1 MQTTYPLKL
10 EIGFPGLV
18 IHTLRRVSGVHE
30 GQRRAHR
37 VQLTPVDGA
46 TEHRVEIT
54 YRGQS
59 YVLEVASTEGSP
71 ASRLIAALGNSSLF
85 SALLAYADG
94 ENVVLESRHPG
105 VFYRFT
111 VTPTGYTATTLQEA
125 SDGDPLP
132 PGVVVSQVG
141 NGFVLGGSQPAG
153 IALRD
158 HVYGHTREHV
168 VGVGDVGEARVRP
181 GRHIDVL
188 QQGEVWGSLAAGANP
203 GVGSLARYQTSTG
216 LLTTATGSGTAALP
230 GGVFRGGAV
239 TLETG
244 ERIARVSLFI

>member
-1 MQTTYPLKL
+1 MQTTYPLRL
-10 EIGFPGLV
+10 ELGFPGLV
-18 IHTLRRVSGVHE
+18 IHTLRRVSGVYE

-37 VQLTPVDGA
+37 VQLTPVEGA

-54 YRGQS
+54 YRGQN
-59 YVLEVASTEGSP
+59 YILEASSDGPVSG
-71 ASRLIAALGNSSLF
+71 LIVALGNSPLF
-85 SALLAYADG
+85 GALLAYEDEGA
-94 ENVVLESRHPG
+94 VVLESRHPG
-105 VFYRFT
+105 TYYQFT
-111 VTPTGYTATTLQEA
+111 VVPTGYTAAVLQAA

-141 NGFVLGGSQPAG
+141 NGFILGGNQPAG

-168 VGVGDVGEARVRP
+168 VGVGNVGDPYVRP

-188 QQGEVWGSLAAGANP
+188 QQGEVWGSLAPNVNPTVGAA
-203 GVGSLARYQTSTG
+203 ARYVTATG

-230 GGVFRGGAV
+230 GGVFRSGPV
-239 TLETG
+239 VLETG

>member
-1 MQTTYPLKL
+1 MKL

-18 IHTLRRVSGVHE
+18 IHTLRRVSGVYE

-37 VQLTPVDGA
+37 VQLAPAEGA
-46 TEHRVEIT
+46 PEYRIEIS
-54 YRGQS
+54 YRGQN
-59 YVLEVASTEGSP
+59 YVLDPPNDAPVAGLITALNNSP
-71 ASRLIAALGNSSLF
+71 LF
-85 SALLAYADG
+85 GALLAYESSG
-94 ENVVLESRHPG
+94 NVILESRHLG
-105 VFYRFT
+105 TFYQFT
-111 VTPTGYTATTLQEA
+111 VNPTGYTATVAQPA

-141 NGFVLGGSQPAG
+141 NGFVLGGNPPAG

-168 VGVGDVGEARVRP
+168 VGVGDVGEDRVRP

-188 QQGEVWGSLAAGANP
+188 QQGEVWGSLALGATP
-203 GVGSLARYQTSTG
+203 TVGSQARYQVSTG

-230 GGVFRGGAV
+230 GGVFRSGPV
-239 TLETG
+239 VLETG
-244 ERIARVSLFI
+244 ERIARVSLFV

>member
-10 EIGFPGLV
+10 EPGFPGLV
-18 IHTLRRVSGVHE
+18 IHTLRRVSGVYE

-37 VQLTPVDGA
+37 VRLTPVDGA
-46 TEHRVEIT
+46 TEYQVVVT

-59 YVLEVASTEGSP
+59 HTLVSAAGGPVNG
-71 ASRLIAALGNSSLF
+71 LITALGESPLF
-85 SALLAYADG
+85 GKLLAYADG
-94 ENVVLESRHPG
+94 GAVVLESRHPG
-105 VFYRFT
+105 TFYRFT
-111 VTPTGYTATTLQEA
+111 VSPTGYTATVEQEA

-141 NGFVLGGSQPAG
+141 SGFILGGTLPAG

-168 VGVGDVGEARVRP
+168 VGVGDVGDPYVRP

-188 QQGEVWGSLAAGANP
+188 QQGEVWGVLAAGVNP
-203 GVGSLARYQTSTG
+203 SVGSQARYQAATG
-216 LLTTATGSGTAALP
+216 LLTTATGSGTEALP
-230 GGVFRGGAV
+230 GGVFRSGAV

-244 ERIARVSLFI
+244 ERIARVSLFV

>member
-1 MQTTYPLKL
+1 MQLTYPLKL

-18 IHTLRRVSGVHE
+18 VHTLRRVSGVYE

-37 VQLTPVDGA
+37 VRLTPEDNA
-46 TEHRVEIT
+46 TQFQVEVT

-59 YVLEVASTEGSP
+59 YTLVPPPGSQ
-71 ASRLIAALGNSSLF
+71 SVSGLISALGESPLF
-85 SALLAYADG
+85 GKLLAYEDNGA
-94 ENVVLESRHPG
+94 VVLESRHPG
-105 VFYRFT
+105 TFYRFT
-111 VTPTGYTATTLQEA
+111 VNPTGYTAAVVQEA

-141 NGFVLGGSQPAG
+141 DGFVLGGSQPAG

-168 VGVGDVGEARVRP
+168 VGVGEVGDPYVRP

-188 QQGEVWGSLAAGANP
+188 QQGEVWGSLAP
-203 GVGSLARYQTSTG
+203 GVSPAVGSQARYQVSTG

-230 GGVFRGGAV
+230 GGVFRSGPV
-239 TLETG
+239 VLETG
-244 ERIARVSLFI
+244 ERIARVSLFV

>member
-1 MQTTYPLKL
+1 MQTTYPLRL
-10 EIGFPGLV
+10 ELGFPGLV
-18 IHTLRRVSGVHE
+18 IHTLRRVSGVYE

-37 VQLTPVDGA
+37 VRLTPVENA

-59 YVLEVASTEGSP
+59 YVLEATGNGGSP
-71 ASRLIAALGNSSLF
+71 ASRLIAALGNSPLF
-85 SALLAYADG
+85 GALLAYEDG
-94 ENVVLESRHPG
+94 GTVVLESRHPG
-105 VFYRFT
+105 TYYQFT
-111 VTPTGYTATTLQEA
+111 VVPTGYTADVLQAA

-141 NGFVLGGSQPAG
+141 SGFVLGGSQPAG

-168 VGVGDVGEARVRP
+168 VGVGNIGDPYVRP

-188 QQGEVWGSLAAGANP
+188 QQGEVWGSLAAGVSP
-203 GVGSLARYQTSTG
+203 GVGSPARYQTSTG

-244 ERIARVSLFI
+244 ERIARVSLFV

>member
-1 MQTTYPLKL
+1 MQTTYPLRL
-10 EIGFPGLV
+10 ELGFPGLV
-18 IHTLRRVSGVHE
+18 IHTLRRVSGVYE

-37 VQLTPVDGA
+37 VRLTPVENA

-59 YVLEVASTEGSP
+59 YVLEATGNEGSP
-71 ASRLIAALGNSSLF
+71 ASRLIAALGNSPLF
-85 SALLAYADG
+85 GALLAYEDG
-94 ENVVLESRHPG
+94 GTVVLESRHPG
-105 VFYRFT
+105 TYYQFT
-111 VTPTGYTATTLQEA
+111 VVPTGYTADVLQAA

-188 QQGEVWGSLAAGANP
+188 QQGEVLGSMAAGVNP
-203 GVGSLARYQTSTG
+203 GV
-216 LLTTATGSGTAALP
+216 
-230 GGVFRGGAV
+230 
-239 TLETG
+239 
-244 ERIARVSLFI
+244 